1 MAREETLTFWVL
13 LTVTI
18 GGLLFV
24 FLQTTTNEYVPQNR
38 NSIFL
43 DGKDLQVIVTIEN
56 NTQVPL
62 GSFFAHKLTDVN
74 VELYYKVTP
83 LFLKG
88 IKLSSNGSSI
98 LTEKDADFHLVNKT
112 IEKAKANNSLAAVYD
127 VDLQIGH
134 PLEVKTYNDQ
144 YNINLFYRKLQDNG
158 SLIVQ
163 KIPFTWSIQTLDWSK
178 ITYFWIIFA
187 GVFLSRIFTLQGGRV
202 TGFKPLELVWIPFS
216 AIITL
221 LVFASFREQVNLAGD
236 IITNFSLAFGFG
248 FGFDKALEAW
258 QKSPGLKREAP
269 GPEMG
274 G

>member
-1 MAREETLTFWVL
+1 VGWRPKWPAGQSKTFWFL
-13 LTVTI
+13 LAVTI
-18 GGLLFV
+18 GGLIFV
-24 FLQTTTNEYVPQNR
+24 FMQTTTNEYVPQNR

-62 GSFFAHKLTDVN
+62 GSFFAHKLTDVT

-88 IKLSSNGSSI
+88 VKLSSNGSSI
-98 LTEKDADFHLVNKT
+98 LTVQDADFHLVNRTKENVT
-112 IEKAKANNSLAAVYD
+112 ATKSLAAVYD
-127 VDLQIGH
+127 VTLQMGH
-134 PLEVKTYNDQ
+134 PLEVKTYNDL

-163 KIPFTWSIQTLDWSK
+163 KIPFTWTIQTLDWSK

-187 GVFLSRIFTLQGGRV
+187 GVFLSRIFTFRGVSGTKFQ
-202 TGFKPLELVWIPFS
+202 PLELVWIPFS

-221 LVFASFREQVNLAGD
+221 LVFASFKEQVNLTGD
-236 IITNFSLAFGFG
+236 IVTNFSLAFGFG
-248 FGFDKALEAW
+248 FGFDKVLEVW
-258 QKSPGLKREAP
+258 QKSPGLDRK
-269 GPEMG
+269 
-274 G
+274 